1 MNSILSYIVDLFRQ
15 PALFLGFFS
24 MIGLIL
30 QKKSFS
36 DIIKG
41 TLKTIIGVVI
51 LFQGVNIL
59 ILAITPMSDAV
70 NSLFNP
76 TNTTKLGDFS
86 VFIQQNSIDI
96 GIVMI
101 SSFILNV
108 IIARVTPFKAIF
120 LTANLI
126 FWFAMLFVA
135 LGSEMGLSRLTTL
148 VLAVVFTT
156 LYLVIPSNLMTPY
169 VKELTGSD
177 DFTIG
182 HTTSIFCFLGIFIG
196 SIFGDSKKSAENIT
210 LPKYLM
216 FFTDTN
222 LAAGLVMFIAYFI
235 ICITDL
241 LSQGSIVS
249 EIFKTK
255 DIFTYSLLQGVH
267 FSAGTAVL
275 LLGSRMMLAELIPS
289 FKGISDILAPGSK
302 PALDVPM
309 IFSYG
314 MNSLVIGFLTAVVF
328 SIITIVVLGMSGV
341 LPYAIIPLII
351 ACYFD
356 VAPGA
361 IFANKRGGIVAVI
374 LSSALGGTLL
384 MVFCAISLTLIS
396 STVGTFIQ
404 VYGGNDFSVWL
415 LVAYPIFALFK

>member
-1 MNSILSYIVDLFRQ
+1 MSTGSLSWI
-15 PALFLGFFS
+15 FFYAW
-24 MIGLIL
+24 INLT
-30 QKKSFS
+30 KKSFS
-36 DIIKG
+36 DIVKG
-41 TLKTIIGVVI
+41 TLKTIIGIII
-51 LFQGVNIL
+51 LFKGVDIL
-59 ILAITPMSDAV
+59 IQAITPINNAINLMFS
-70 NSLFNP
+70 P
-76 TNTTKLGDFS
+76 TNTSTLGDFS
-86 VFIQQNSIDI
+86 IFIQNNSIDI

-101 SSFILNV
+101 SSFFLNV
-108 IIARVTPFKAIF
+108 IIARFTSFKAIF

-135 LGSEMGLSRLTTL
+135 LGTEIGITRSLTII
-148 VLAVVFTT
+148 LAVIFTT
-156 LYLVIPSNLMTPY
+156 LYLVIPSNLLAPY

-222 LAAGLVMFIAYFI
+222 LAAGLVMFVTYLI
-235 ICITDL
+235 ICIIDL
-241 LSQGSIVS
+241 VTQGTVVS

-255 DIFTYSLLQGVH
+255 DIFIYSLLQGVN
-267 FSAGTAVL
+267 FSAGTTVL
-275 LLGSRMMLAELIPS
+275 LLGSRMMLAEIIPS
-289 FKGISDILAPGSK
+289 FKGMSDILAPGSK
-302 PALDVPM
+302 PALDIPM

-328 SIITIVVLGMSGV
+328 SLITIVVLGMSGI

-361 IFANKRGGIVAVI
+361 IFANQRGGIIAVI
-374 LSSALGGTLL
+374 LSSVLGGILL
-384 MVFCAISLTLIS
+384 MVFCAISLTLIA
-396 STVGTFIQ
+396 STTGTFIQ
-404 VYGGNDFSVWL
+404 VYGGNDFSLWL
-415 LVAYPIFALFK
+415 LLAYPIFSLFK

>member
-1 MNSILSYIVDLFRQ
+1 ML
-15 PALFLGFFS
+15 
-24 MIGLIL
+24 GLIL

-36 DIIKG
+36 DIVKG
-41 TLKTIIGVVI
+41 TLKTIIGIII
-51 LFQGVNIL
+51 LFKGVDIL
-59 ILAITPMSDAV
+59 IQAITPINNAINLMFS
-70 NSLFNP
+70 P
-76 TNTTKLGDFS
+76 TNTSTLGDFS
-86 VFIQQNSIDI
+86 IFIQNNSIDI

-101 SSFILNV
+101 SSFFLNV
-108 IIARVTPFKAIF
+108 IIARFTSFKAIF

-135 LGSEMGLSRLTTL
+135 LGTEIGITRSLTII
-148 VLAVVFTT
+148 LAVIFTT
-156 LYLVIPSNLMTPY
+156 LYLVIPSNLLAPY

-222 LAAGLVMFIAYFI
+222 LAAGLVMFVTYLI
-235 ICITDL
+235 ICIIDL
-241 LSQGSIVS
+241 VTQGTVVS

-255 DIFTYSLLQGVH
+255 DIFIYSLLQGVN
-267 FSAGTAVL
+267 FSAGTTVL
-275 LLGSRMMLAELIPS
+275 LLGSRMMLAEIIPS
-289 FKGISDILAPGSK
+289 FKGMSDILAPGSK
-302 PALDVPM
+302 PALDIPM

-328 SIITIVVLGMSGV
+328 SLITIVVLGMSGI

-361 IFANKRGGIVAVI
+361 IFANQRGGIIAVI
-374 LSSALGGTLL
+374 LSSVLGGILL
-384 MVFCAISLTLIS
+384 MVFCAISLTLIA
-396 STVGTFIQ
+396 STTGTFIQ
-404 VYGGNDFSVWL
+404 VYGGNDFSLWL
-415 LVAYPIFALFK
+415 LLAYPIFSLFK

>member
-1 MNSILSYIVDLFRQ
+1 MNIVLSYIVSVFCQ

-24 MIGLIL
+24 MLGLIL

-36 DIIKG
+36 DIVKG
-41 TLKTIIGVVI
+41 TLKTIIGIII
-51 LFQGVNIL
+51 LFKGVDIL
-59 ILAITPMSDAV
+59 IQAITPINNAINLMFS
-70 NSLFNP
+70 P
-76 TNTTKLGDFS
+76 TNTSTLGDFS
-86 VFIQQNSIDI
+86 IFIQNNSIDI

-101 SSFILNV
+101 SSFFLNV
-108 IIARVTPFKAIF
+108 IIARFTCFNAIF
-120 LTANLI
+120 LTGNLI

-135 LGSEMGLSRLTTL
+135 LGTEIGITRSLTII
-148 VLAVVFTT
+148 LAVIFTT
-156 LYLVIPSNLMTPY
+156 LYLVIPSNLLAPY

-222 LAAGLVMFIAYFI
+222 LAAGLVMFVTYLI
-235 ICITDL
+235 ICIIDL
-241 LSQGSIVS
+241 VTQGTVVS

-255 DIFTYSLLQGVH
+255 DIFIYSLLQGVN
-267 FSAGTAVL
+267 FSAGTTVL
-275 LLGSRMMLAELIPS
+275 LLGSRMMLAEIIPS
-289 FKGISDILAPGSK
+289 FKGMSDILAPGSK
-302 PALDVPM
+302 PALDIPM

-328 SIITIVVLGMSGV
+328 SLITIVVLGMSGI

-361 IFANKRGGIVAVI
+361 IFANQRGGIIAVI
-374 LSSALGGTLL
+374 LSSVLGGILL
-384 MVFCAISLTLIS
+384 MVFCAISLTLIA
-396 STVGTFIQ
+396 STTGTFIQ
-404 VYGGNDFSVWL
+404 VYGGNDFSLWL
-415 LVAYPIFALFK
+415 LLAYPIFSLFK